1 MRIIKKSEVSRKEE
15 IKIRTVSII
24 LALITSGLF
33 ILILNHNPFEVFTGM
48 ADGALGNLHRLKST
62 IIKTIPLVITSLGIS
77 VAFKMKFWNIGGE
90 GQILMGAYLA
100 TLVYRLMPDL
110 SKPIMILV
118 MLIASMVGGGLWAL
132 IPAFFRAKWR
142 TNETI
147 ITLMMNYIALKWIT
161 YLQYSAWKD
170 PGAMGFAKIASFSDN
185 AILPKLF
192 GIHIGWVIAAILLVI
207 MYIFMNYS
215 KLGYEIAV
223 IGESESTAN
232 YAGINVPKT
241 IITAV
246 FISGALCGITGFVQA
261 TGVSGNL
268 SVQLTAGVGFTAI
281 ITSWLSNLKVP
292 VILVVSFLFAALVQG
307 ASYIQIAFGIPDAAS
322 TILQSLIL
330 FFVLGSEFFIRYK
343 IKF

>member
-15 IKIRTVSII
+15 IKIRALSII

-33 ILILNHNPFEVFTGM
+33 ILILNHNPFEVFSGM
-48 ADGALGNLHRLKST
+48 ADGALGNSHRLKST
-62 IIKTIPLVITSLGIS
+62 IIKTIPLIITSLGIS

-110 SKPIMILV
+110 SRPIMILV
-118 MLIASMVGGGLWAL
+118 MLIASMIGGGLWAL

-170 PGAMGFAKIASFSDN
+170 PAAMGFAKIASFTDN
-185 AILPKLF
+185 AVLPKLF
-192 GIHIGWVIAAILLVI
+192 GIHIGWVVAAILLVI

-241 IITAV
+241 IVTAV